1 MIHID
6 FITAILLDGVFA
18 AIAAIGFS
26 IISNP
31 PRKAIAI
38 AALLSAIGHSF
49 RYFLMHTD
57 LFHTDISM
65 ASFFAA
71 IIIGVLAL
79 PFAKFI
85 HCPAEVFSFPALLP
99 MIPGMFAYK
108 SILALTQFM
117 QATDMQASQEYLVL
131 SFRNGCTAIFVLFA
145 LVVGAAIPLFLF
157 HRQSFTA
164 TRLLTKL
171 ARKAHTPLTK

>member
-1 MIHID
+1 MNID
-6 FITAILLDGVFA
+6 FITAILLDGIFA
-18 AIAAIGFS
+18 AVAAIGFA

-31 PRKAIAI
+31 PRKAILI
-38 AALLSAIGHSF
+38 SALLAAAGHAM

-57 LFHTDISM
+57 LFTMSIGP

-71 IIIGVLAL
+71 ITIGLLAI

-85 HCPAEVFSFPALLP
+85 HCPAEVFSFPSLLP

-108 SILALTQFM
+108 SILALTKFM
-117 QATDMQASQEYLVL
+117 HTTDQEASLKYLVE
-131 SFRNGCTAIFVLFA
+131 FFHNGSTTIFVLFA
-145 LVVGAAIPLFLF
+145 LVVGAAIPVFIF

-164 TRLLTKL
+164 TRSIKLLINNKPP
-171 ARKAHTPLTK
+171 K